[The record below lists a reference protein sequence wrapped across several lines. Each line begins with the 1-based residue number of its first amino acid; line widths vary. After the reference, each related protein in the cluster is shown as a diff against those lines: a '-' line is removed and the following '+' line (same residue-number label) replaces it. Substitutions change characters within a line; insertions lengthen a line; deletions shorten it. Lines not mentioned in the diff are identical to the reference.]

1 MHDNKTEAI
10 EATISELKP
19 GMKSVNITFKVMNT
33 SDERSVESRKNGETY
48 RVVDAMVGDST
59 ATILMPIWNETIE
72 SINVGETYTLSNG
85 YTGLFKGNLRL
96 QLGKFGSIAT
106 AEEPIDELNS
116 EIDMSA
122 EDHGRHPRSS

>member
-1 MHDNKTEAI
+1 MSDYSNEAV
-10 EATISELKP
+10 EATIAELKP

-33 SDERSVESRKNGETY
+33 SDERSVESRKTDETY

-59 ATILMPIWNETIE
+59 ATILMPIWNEAIETIE
-72 SINVGETYTLSNG
+72 VGTTYTLTNG

-106 AEEPIDELNS
+106 AEEPIDEVNS

-122 EDHGRHPRSS
+122 EDHGGRPRSS

>member
-1 MHDNKTEAI
+1 MSDKNIEPV

-33 SDERSVESRKNGETY
+33 SEERAVESRKTGETY
-48 RVVDAMVGDST
+48 RVVDAQVGDST

-72 SINVGETYTLSNG
+72 TIEVGTTYTLTNG

-96 QLGKFGSIAT
+96 QLGKFGSIAA
-106 AEEPIDELNS
+106 AEETIE
-116 EIDMSA
+116 EINTDVDMSV
-122 EDHGRHPRSS
+122 EDHGSRPRY